1 MCLGS
6 RGDQYW
12 ALFWARWWCPSPF
25 PPCFHTVRSAPAI
38 SLRGGRHGPE
48 SRKQSGRPMGD
59 EMSRRSH
66 LPSGCEATTCRAR
79 ISRGGGGR
87 VSVMTM
93 EPGA

>member
-1 MCLGS
+1 MFGRPRRSVLGTVLVKMVVS
-6 RGDQYW
+6 LSLPPVFPHG
-12 ALFWARWWCPSPF
+12 AVCPGHLAERWPTWPRIPKA
-25 PPCFHTVRSAPAI
+25 V
-38 SLRGGRHGPE
+38 
-48 SRKQSGRPMGD
+48 GRPMGG